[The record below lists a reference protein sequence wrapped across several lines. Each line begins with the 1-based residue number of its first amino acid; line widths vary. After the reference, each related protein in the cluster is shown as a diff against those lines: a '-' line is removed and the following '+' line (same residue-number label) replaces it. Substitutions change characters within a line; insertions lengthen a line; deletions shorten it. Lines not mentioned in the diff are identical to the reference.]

1 MNTWSKTTM
10 KTILLN
16 TVRVSVALVSL
27 GAVTGCGAASRTPAQ
42 YAEETQK
49 AFAEQDGAMK
59 SCYET
64 VLASKPDAKGDVT
77 IKFEW
82 TVINGADERYP
93 TLGNNVTIGTNSKD
107 MKGKVSVS
115 SSTAPEEVTKCVTDN
130 VVNARLK
137 PAGDGTGIATW
148 TFHFAPTGAA
158 APAAD
163 APKS

>member
-1 MNTWSKTTM
+1 MKTTFL
-10 KTILLN
+10 T
-16 TVRVSVALVSL
+16 TALVTTAL
-27 GAVTGCGAASRTPAQ
+27 AAVTGCGAASRTPAQ
-42 YAEETQK
+42 YAEDTQK
-49 AFAEQDGAMK
+49 AFAEQEGAMK
-59 SCYET
+59 SCYEA
-64 VLASKPDAKGDVT
+64 VLATKPDAKGDVT

-93 TLGNNVTIGTNSKD
+93 TQGNNVSIGLNSKD
-107 MKGKVSVS
+107 MKGKVSVA

-137 PAGDGTGIATW
+137 PAGDGTGVATW
-148 TFHFAPTGAA
+148 TFHFAPSGAA